1 MFGPPKV
8 IFICQAVQR
17 SKYTVA
23 VIKLGKLT
31 KPVLFIAFINKKSKD
46 FLLSILVCNFWL
58 FYYEK
63 CIKIITA

>member
-23 VIKLGKLT
+23 VIKLGKIT
-31 KPVLFIAFINKKSKD
+31 KPVLFIAFITQKNQ
-46 FLLSILVCNFWL
+46 
-58 FYYEK
+58 
-63 CIKIITA
+63 